1 MISRQRLRKI
11 ILETIQESE
20 VNEAESST
28 SLHHYPTFDW
38 TEKVDDL
45 VDAWVEMELK
55 TFDEADPSMMGNA
68 ETKKEAQ
75 EFWEEQ
81 VFEAAKMLEQRMQ
94 QELKRVI
101 PQLMDEIDRQL
112 IDGQFA
118 R

>member
-20 VNEAESST
+20 VNAAESST

-38 TEKVDDL
+38 EQQIDVLVDD
-45 VDAWVEMELK
+45 WIEMELK
-55 TFDEADPSMMGNA
+55 TFDQTDPSMMGNA

-75 EFWEEQ
+75 EFWEAQ
-81 VFEAAKMLEQRMQ
+81 VYEAGKIL
-94 QELKRVI
+94 QERLVEELNKVI
-101 PQLMDEIDRQL
+101 PQIMSEIDSQL

-118 R
+118 